1 MQTDIKAVKALAN
14 FRLQVELTDGRKGV
28 FDLGPHLQQP
38 SLSALRDEAY
48 FEQVSVFYGAATWP
62 GGEDIAPATLAAG
75 LLAEQPA

>member
-1 MQTDIKAVKALAN
+1 MQTDIRVVKPLSN

-28 FDLGPHLQQP
+28 FDLGPHLHEP
-38 SLSALRDEAY
+38 AMAALRDADY
-48 FEQVSVFYGAATWP
+48 FAQASVFYGAVTWP